1 MLRRSEVVYVD
12 AQELSPI
19 QNAIHDIEA
28 KTKELAALNTRY
40 SVLAKTSH
48 NPPTNPLS
56 MTLNGVVDAPIN
68 GGISNYRQ
76 AFMTPEYLL
85 RYPDRAE
92 AVERLR
98 NCIDEQVSA
107 TFSLNPRRELMKPM
121 YTSGPYDR

>member
-1 MLRRSEVVYVD
+1 M
-12 AQELSPI
+12 
-19 QNAIHDIEA
+19 

-40 SVLAKTSH
+40 TVLAKTSH
-48 NPPTNPLS
+48 SPPTNPLS

-107 TFSLNPRRELMKPM
+107 TFLPMLCMKVIESFHIP
-121 YTSGPYDR
+121 GPYDR

>member
-1 MLRRSEVVYVD
+1 
-12 AQELSPI
+12 
-19 QNAIHDIEA
+19 
-28 KTKELAALNTRY
+28 
-40 SVLAKTSH
+40 
-48 NPPTNPLS
+48 

-98 NCIDEQVSA
+98 SCIDEQVSV
-107 TFSLNPRRELMKPM
+107 TFLLGSRREIIKPM
-121 YTSGPYDR
+121 YTSGAYDR